1 MNATLLDIRM
11 NDLTQVLTK
20 LHGRMGNLGSKL
32 TTVITRLEGR
42 TRTLEDQMA
51 TVQSKSKLANGHTTY
66 PFQIENRYLTPKTLI
81 HRCQNIF
88 DQILRLE
95 I

>member
-32 TTVITRLEGR
+32 TTVITRLKAGQELWKTKWLQCNQKVSWPMAIR
-42 TRTLEDQMA
+42 PTL
-51 TVQSKSKLANGHTTY
+51 SRL
-66 PFQIENRYLTPKTLI
+66 KTDI
-81 HRCQNIF
+81 
-88 DQILRLE
+88 
-95 I
+95 